1 MDNLKKIGLVVAS
14 SLFILIIFDIS
25 IRLYGWAPMPEG
37 YSGKQYS
44 KVENGRIECMNPL
57 VSRSYYNELTNP
69 YPGCV
74 FYSVNNLGFRNT
86 FPVQKNK
93 SPDTKRIVA
102 IGDSF
107 TFGFGVLE
115 DDTFLSKLGNYYLA
129 KNEKVEVINA
139 AEPAADLLTYK
150 KILNDKVSPISPD
163 VLLVGININ
172 DVTVFPTNLIIEKI
186 SKRFDYKIRH
196 YSKLLDFIFYTIEK
210 NESAKENLKNILA
223 SYTPERK
230 EEFRSFINELKK
242 YSEDKKVK
250 VFVMVHPIYFDFDH
264 YAFKNIHDDLDAI
277 LKESNLPYY
286 DFLELFKGKTAE
298 DYWIT
303 KNDQHPNEKAH
314 QIYFEG
320 LQKFDL
326 FK

>member
-1 MDNLKKIGLVVAS
+1 
-14 SLFILIIFDIS
+14 
-25 IRLYGWAPMPEG
+25 MPEG
-37 YSGKQYS
+37 YSGKRNQP
-44 KVENGRIECMNPL
+44 VDGGRIECMNPV
-57 VSRSYYNELTNP
+57 VSRTYFQQLTNP

-74 FYSVNNLGFRNT
+74 FYSVNNLGFRNN
-86 FPVQKNK
+86 FNVDKNK
-93 SPDTKRIVA
+93 AADTKRIVA

-115 DDTFLSKLGNYYLA
+115 EDTFLFQLGNYYLA
-129 KNEKVEVINA
+129 KKQKIEVINA
-139 AEPAADLLTYK
+139 AEPAAGLANYK
-150 KILNDKVSPISPD
+150 EILHDKVSPLSPD

-196 YSKLLDFIFYTIEK
+196 YVLLLDFMFYTVEK
-210 NESAKENLKNILA
+210 NESAKENLKNIIA
-223 SYTPERK
+223 SYTPEKK
-230 EEFRSFINELKK
+230 EEFRSFINDLKK
-242 YSEDKKVK
+242 YSEEKKTK
-250 VFVMVHPIYFDFDH
+250 VFIMIHPIYYDFDQ
-264 YAFKNIHDDLDAI
+264 YAFTAIHQDLDLI
-277 LKESNLPYY
+277 VKESNLPYY
-286 DFLELFKGKTAE
+286 DFLESFKGKSAE

-320 LQKFDL
+320 LLKNDL

>member
-1 MDNLKKIGLVVAS
+1 MLV
-14 SLFILIIFDIS
+14 ILELA
-25 IRLYGWAPMPEG
+25 IRLYGWSPLPEG
-37 YSGKQYS
+37 YSGKRNQQ
-44 KVENGRIECMNPL
+44 VAGGRIECMNPI
-57 VSRSYYNELTNP
+57 VSRVYFQELTNL

-74 FYSVNNLGFRNT
+74 FYSINNLGFRNN
-86 FPVQKNK
+86 FNVEKIK
-93 SPDTKRIVA
+93 APDTKRIVA

-115 DDTFLSKLGNYYLA
+115 EDTFVFQLGKYFQD

-139 AEPAADLLTYK
+139 AEPAAGLATYK
-150 KILNDKVSPISPD
+150 EILHDKVSPISPD

-172 DVTVFPTNLIIEKI
+172 DVTVFPTNLIIENI
-186 SKRFDYKIRH
+186 SNRFDYKVRQ

-210 NESAKENLKNILA
+210 NESAKENLKNIMA
-223 SYTPERK
+223 SYTPARK

-242 YSEDKKVK
+242 YSEQNKTK
-250 VFVMVHPIYFDFDH
+250 VFIMIHPIYYDFDH
-264 YAFKNIHDDLDAI
+264 YAFESIHQDLDMI
-277 LKESNLPYY
+277 VKESKLPYY
-286 DFLELFKGKTAE
+286 DFLESFRGKSAQ

-320 LQKFDL
+320 LQKSDL
-326 FK
+326 FR